1 MRYDRFVCRGLTP
14 PVSNLERL
22 PMIKLIV
29 RAFAICVVL
38 SGAAAVSLSSA
49 STHAMTSHQSA
60 TSAMPVPLCGPWA
73 PCPPAPGPSGNIR

>member
-1 MRYDRFVCRGLTP
+1 MYYDSFVHRDIY
-14 PVSNLERL
+14 PVYRIKKGL
-22 PMIKLIV
+22 PMMKLIV
-29 RAFAICVVL
+29 RALAICVVL

-73 PCPPAPGPSGNIR
+73 PCVPEPSGSVSVR